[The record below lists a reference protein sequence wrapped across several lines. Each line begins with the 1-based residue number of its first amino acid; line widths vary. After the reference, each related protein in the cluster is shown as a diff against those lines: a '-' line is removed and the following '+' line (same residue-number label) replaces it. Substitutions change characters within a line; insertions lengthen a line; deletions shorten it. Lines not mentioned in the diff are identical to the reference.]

1 MDLLF
6 KRYASPFPLLDHMI
20 DCGALSDFI
29 EYAWKEKQEEAE
41 WDFYLHKHY
50 SDQSF
55 DEFKEG
61 LKQTAKDR
69 AVSKKSLETTVQNSM
84 NMLNNFVPK
93 E

>member
-6 KRYASPFPLLDHMI
+6 RRYASPFPLLDHMI

-29 EYAWKEKQEEAE
+29 GYAWEGEQEKTE
-41 WDFYLHKHY
+41 WEFYLHKHY

-55 DEFKEG
+55 DEFREG
-61 LKQTAKDR
+61 LRRTATDR
-69 AVSKKSLETTVQNSM
+69 SVSKKSLETTVQNSM
-84 NMLNNFVPK
+84 GMLDGFVPK